1 MSNIILRGGLLRLNN
16 SQMIFKSVN
25 IALLASPAWLEG
37 IIYLQNSPYFRLSP
51 TKDNFIVMQ
60 PIDQYNKPRYLL
72 NVNNGIIF
80 SAREIF
86 TYTIDL
92 KLNPDAKYKNIPYS
106 DFFKYYW
113 NI

>member
-37 IIYLQNSPYFRLSP
+37 ILHIKDSPYLRLSP
-51 TKDNFIVMQ
+51 TRDTY
-60 PIDQYNKPRYLL
+60 IDMENVQQHNKSRYLL

-92 KLNPDAKYKNIPYS
+92 KLNPDDKYKNIPYS
-106 DFFKYYW
+106 DFFKYY
-113 NI
+113 